1 MKKAKRFNDGG
12 MSLEEMYPE
21 AKITRAGPQPKPV
34 EQPPKTILQEA
45 LREMKEAEYRDLSKK
60 AELAPYERK
69 SEKMEKRSPS
79 RGGGGGG
86 GAGADLEMS
95 GMLMRRPKPTL
106 KAGGKVKS
114 ASSRADGIAIRG
126 KTRA

>member
-21 AKITRAGPQPKPV
+21 AKITRAGAQPKP
-34 EQPPKTILQEA
+34 E
-45 LREMKEAEYRDLSKK
+45 EYSANRFKVGESDWESSQKSNR
-60 AELAPYERK
+60 ADNRTLAPYERK
-69 SEKMEKRSPS
+69 APAMGKG
-79 RGGGGGG
+79 GGGGGG